1 MRTDNDNNNKNE
13 RNIKADRN
21 KVMRPR
27 KKGLFYFPRF
37 LLQGYKKNLCVFNMC
52 AHLRLI

>member
-37 LLQGYKKNLCVFNMC
+37 LLQGYKKIYACLTCV
-52 AHLRLI
+52 RIYD

>member
-1 MRTDNDNNNKNE
+1 MRTDNDNNNNIK

-37 LLQGYKKNLCVFNMC
+37 LLQGYKKESMRV
-52 AHLRLI
+52 